1 MSDMGAN
8 CLRLGVP
15 ISDAK
20 VVCIFIHG
28 RGQSPEAMQEHA
40 ISRLQMR
47 DAAYLLPRAPTGSW
61 YQAKAVDPLTSPT
74 RQQLGEA
81 LSQIEALVK
90 TVPKSKPLLIGGFSQ
105 GACVALEYALKHGAW
120 NGAMVNFTGCRVG
133 SNSDERPCASLQGMP
148 VYLTGSNGDPW
159 IPVHAWAEA
168 AEALNNAGARLRVES
183 FPGRAHEV
191 SVGEIKMLDEMLH
204 ALGRSVPVWGINQ

>member
-1 MSDMGAN
+1 MTDKDAN
-8 CLRLGVP
+8 CLRLGAP

-28 RGQSPEAMQEHA
+28 RGQSPEAMQEHV
-40 ISRLQMR
+40 ISRLQIR

-61 YQAKAVDPLTSPT
+61 YQAKAVDPLTPHT

-81 LSQIEALVK
+81 LAQIEAVAK

-105 GACVALEYALKHGAW
+105 GACVALEYAMKHGTW

-133 SNSDERPCASLQGMP
+133 TKNDERPRVSLLNMP
-148 VYLTGSNGDPW
+148 VYLTGSNADPW
-159 IPVHAWAEA
+159 IPIYAWAEA

-183 FPGRAHEV
+183 FPGRPHEV
-191 SVGEIKMLDEMLH
+191 SDGEIKMLDEMLH
-204 ALGRSVPVWGINQ
+204 ALGRDTPVWDSKR

>member
-1 MSDMGAN
+1 MSNADAN

-20 VVCIFIHG
+20 AVCIFIHG
-28 RGQSPEAMQEHA
+28 RGQSPEAMQELV

-61 YQAKAVDPLTSPT
+61 YQAKAVDPLTPLT

-81 LSQIEALVK
+81 LAQIEALVK
-90 TVPKSKPLLIGGFSQ
+90 PLQKLKPLLIGGFSQ
-105 GACVALEYALKHGAW
+105 GACVALEYAMKYGAW
-120 NGAMVNFTGCRVG
+120 NGAMVNLTGCRVG
-133 SNSDERPCASLQGMP
+133 ADSDERPSTSLLNMP
-148 VYLTGSNGDPW
+148 VYFTGSNADPW

-168 AEALNNAGARLRVES
+168 AEVLNNAGARLRIES
-183 FPGRAHEV
+183 FPGRSHEV
-191 SVGEIKMLDEMLH
+191 SDGEIQMLDEMLQ
-204 ALGRSVPVWGINQ
+204 ALGSGTLVWGKNR